1 MDTDGKM
8 RGSQMGGGGRV
19 TVIQDKRSEG
29 GGLSRDENQR
39 GADVWIKMCNM
50 RVIASVCN
58 AVEPW
63 L

>member
-1 MDTDGKM
+1 
-8 RGSQMGGGGRV
+8 MGGGGRV

-29 GGLSRDENQR
+29 GGISRDENQR